1 MKTPLIHKLVS
12 TLRRW
17 HRRRLAIRELKALDD
32 RLLKDIGLRRC
43 EIESVVEM
51 NSWALRRPQ
60 GPTARLSVKRCCK
73 AQGASQVGANDE
85 FRLAA

>member
-1 MKTPLIHKLVS
+1 MKTPPIRRLLS
-12 TLRRW
+12 TVRRW
-17 HRRRLAIRELKALDD
+17 RRRKAAIRELKTLDD
-32 RLLKDIGLRRC
+32 RLLKDIGLRRY

-85 FRLAA
+85 SRLAA